1 MTNEELIQKYYD
13 GDMQALY
20 DLYERNVGFI
30 QSVAAAAAKDY
41 KNYLRFSDTFDDLV
55 QVGCL
60 TFFERLRSKQYDAS
74 KGGLLTYLTP
84 RLRYAMQEFIEQ
96 FSSPI
101 GLSHSD
107 FWNIQR
113 CRKLH
118 NEGMS
123 NSDIAKE
130 LGMDRKT
137 VQSCLSFSFK
147 TETLMIRTETENGI
161 EYFENPKLGV
171 NDLHPDNK
179 VYIEVCIELFRKLF
193 DNLSARD
200 REILGRKYGVF
211 GYEETSVSDIA
222 DYMLITR
229 NAVNKAVN
237 SAMETLRK
245 EYHNGSKLK
254 WWRLCNR
261 AVREALEGRITEES
275 IEISD
280 EFKAKLRGLAE
291 FLTLL
296 YETDKHK

>member
-1 MTNEELIQKYYD
+1 MTNEELISKYYD
-13 GDMQALY
+13 GNMQALY
-20 DLYERNVGFI
+20 DLYEQNVGFI
-30 QSVAAAAAKDY
+30 HSVAAAAAKDY

-60 TFFERLRSKQYDAS
+60 TFFERLRAKQYDAS

-147 TETLMIRTETENGI
+147 TETLIIRTETENGI

-237 SAMETLRK
+237 SATETLRK